1 MHFLKKGQKNRAWV
15 DPPPPPLIQ
24 ALPERKRF
32 FPLMSSLSFHSLLS
46 LCLYLAPWTAFLF
59 GWRPSFGWLAG
70 VDKMRGQDVPINSG
84 IATNY
89 QRQGLLVGSSC
100 IHSGSRRRRQGR
112 SPRINIRPNIG
123 NCRPDSA
130 KFLVS
135 APSLRY
141 L

>member
-1 MHFLKKGQKNRAWV
+1 MGPARSLAPSHK
-15 DPPPPPLIQ
+15 PPLTQPNLPAHCTKPSFFRQ
-24 ALPERKRF
+24 APR
-32 FPLMSSLSFHSLLS
+32 PLLSSHSLLS

-59 GWRPSFGWLAG
+59 GWRPSFGWLTR

>member
-15 DPPPPPLIQ
+15 DPPPHLGT
-24 ALPERKRF
+24 ARKKTF
-32 FPLMSSLSFHSLLS
+32 FFSLMSSLSFHSLLS
-46 LCLYLAPWTAFLF
+46 LCLFLAPWTAFLF
-59 GWRPSFGWLAG
+59 GWRPSFGWLTR